1 MRNFTRKL
9 GAPKPTISVVLLNGS
24 VPMDLT
30 SATSVYFIASEPGST
45 SPKINRQMTIVSPA
59 TSGAVE
65 VNLSTT
71 DVDTLGEY
79 LVEYKIT
86 WPGGE
91 PQRVPEVGYDH
102 LRVIRN
108 LGG

>member
-1 MRNFTRKL
+1 
-9 GAPKPTISVVLLNGS
+9 
-24 VPMDLT
+24 
-30 SATSVYFIASEPGST
+30 
-45 SPKINRQMTIVSPA
+45 MTVSSPA
-59 TSGAVE
+59 TAGTVTVDRTSA
-65 VNLSTT
+65 

-86 WPGGE
+86 WAGGVV
-91 PQRVPEVGYDH
+91 QRVPEVGYDH